1 MVWGL
6 NPSFIQP
13 RSLPGVKQPERG
25 ADQPP
30 FPNAGLTIG
39 RSYTSTSCLCL
50 HRHVMGW
57 WFYLYLSL
65 IHSLIHSIGMCRMGW
80 FLAVLR
86 SFFHSS
92 LLYTLSFHPFP
103 PTSLPSSLTS
113 SCHLFPITF
122 TYTKYE
128 LVYWSLKGM
137 LWGSEV
143 FKSLMSRIPKLD
155 QWTAWIHLSMDS
167 FRDWWY
173 TLRNKTFLWMFCWET
188 YNL

>member
-6 NPSFIQP
+6 NPSSSQP
-13 RSLPGVKQPERG
+13 RSFPGVKQPEHG
-25 ADQPP
+25 ADHPP
-30 FPNAGLTIG
+30 FSSAGLTMG
-39 RSYTSTSCLCL
+39 RIYTSTSPLCL
-50 HRHVMGW
+50 HKHVMGW
-57 WFYLYLSL
+57 FYLYPSF
-65 IHSLIHSIGMCRMGW
+65 IHSLIHSIGTCRMRR

-113 SCHLFPITF
+113 SCHLFLITF
-122 TYTKYE
+122 TYSKYE
-128 LVYWSLKGM
+128 LVCWSLKGM

-143 FKSLMSRIPKLD
+143 FKSLMSRIPKRD
-155 QWTAWIHLSMDS
+155 PWTAWTRLSMDS

-173 TLRNKTFLWMFCWET
+173 ILRNKTFSWVFCLET